1 MPEFK
6 CVSCFLDFRYVA
18 RPRFPVVRWH
28 TFILCVAYYL
38 LLTCGI
44 IRDCAPRKTREMDK
58 LIEER
63 QGRLRDDPVSARL
76 GGDSD
81 VLALA
86 ARAKK
91 RVPKKNTR

>member
-1 MPEFK
+1 MLSGLSLCRPAA
-6 CVSCFLDFRYVA
+6 VPRGQMTCFYSLR
-18 RPRFPVVRWH
+18 R
-28 TFILCVAYYL
+28 L